1 MHGSKRDRAKLKPQD
16 GTLGLEVVHPKAAGI
31 DVGNAEHWVAVPPQL
46 DPAPVRSFGCFT
58 ADLKDL
64 AEWLTDLGIVT
75 VALQSTGVYWLGL
88 YDILEEH
95 GIRVFVVNAQETK
108 NLPGRKTDIQECQ
121 WLMKL
126 HVYGLLK
133 NSFRPEEEICVMRTY
148 WRQRQQHI
156 ADAARCLQRM
166 QKTLTQMNLQLANVI
181 SDLSGWTGQVILR
194 AILDGERDPNK
205 LAELRDPRV
214 KATAE
219 VIAKSLEGNWKP
231 ELLFVLQQE
240 FEIHASFQS
249 KIQECDQAL
258 HQHYQSMTAKADPEQ
273 LPEVERHK
281 RAHGNVPEGFDLR
294 EELYRISGVDLT
306 GIDGINVLTAQ
317 TVLAEVGGDMSRFET
332 EAAFVSYLGL
342 SPNQKIS
349 GGKVVGRDQRKN
361 KNRAGLALRNA
372 AGTLLRSQTYLG
384 AQYRRFRTKLGAPKA
399 RKAMGNKL
407 ARIVYRLL
415 KYGQSYVDKGSE
427 VYEQKYRNQQIQM
440 LTKKANALGFQLQQ
454 SA

>member
-1 MHGSKRDRAKLKPQD
+1 
-16 GTLGLEVVHPKAAGI
+16 
-31 DVGNAEHWVAVPPQL
+31 
-46 DPAPVRSFGCFT
+46 
-58 ADLKDL
+58 
-64 AEWLTDLGIVT
+64 
-75 VALQSTGVYWLGL
+75 
-88 YDILEEH
+88 
-95 GIRVFVVNAQETK
+95 
-108 NLPGRKTDIQECQ
+108 
-121 WLMKL
+121 
-126 HVYGLLK
+126 
-133 NSFRPEEEICVMRTY
+133 
-148 WRQRQQHI
+148 
-156 ADAARCLQRM
+156 
-166 QKTLTQMNLQLANVI
+166 
-181 SDLSGWTGQVILR
+181 
-194 AILDGERDPNK
+194 
-205 LAELRDPRV
+205 
-214 KATAE
+214 
-219 VIAKSLEGNWKP
+219 
-231 ELLFVLQQE
+231 
-240 FEIHASFQS
+240 
-249 KIQECDQAL
+249 
-258 HQHYQSMTAKADPEQ
+258 
-273 LPEVERHK
+273 
-281 RAHGNVPEGFDLR
+281 VPEGFDLR

-440 LTKKANALGFQLQQ
+440 LTKKVNALGFQLQQ